1 MNVNVKLRP
10 IGIIHSPFKTKE
22 DVIADKDREAIAEI
36 EVFKE
41 FGEGLKDIDGFSH
54 IIIVW
59 LLHESEGYSLQ
70 VKPLHHEGLRGVFAT
85 RHPNRPNPLGVT
97 IVELL
102 GRNQNLLK
110 VKGID
115 AFDKTPLLD
124 IKPYT
129 RSERKEKAKF
139 GWMGEKGKNCRKSK

>member
-1 MNVNVKLRP
+1 MEIKLKP

-22 DVIADKDREAIAEI
+22 DIIADKEKEAIAEI
-36 EVFKE
+36 EVFKKYQ
-41 FGEGLKDIDGFSH
+41 EGLRDIDGFSH
-54 IIIVW
+54 IIILW
-59 LLHESEGYSLQ
+59 LFHESQGYSLH

-97 IVELL
+97 TVELL
-102 GRNQNLLK
+102 KRNKNLLK

-115 AFDKTPLLD
+115 AFDGTPLLD

-129 RSERKEKAKF
+129 RFDRKEKAKF
-139 GWMGEKGKNCRKSK
+139 GWLGEKGKNKRKSK

>member
-1 MNVNVKLRP
+1 MNVKLKP
-10 IGIIHSPFKTKE
+10 IGVIHSPFKKKE
-22 DVIADKDREAIAEI
+22 DVIADKDKKIIAEI

-41 FGEGLKDIDGFSH
+41 YQEGLEDIDGFSH

-59 LLHESEGYSLQ
+59 LFHESEGYSLK
-70 VKPLHHEGLRGVFAT
+70 VKPLHYKGLRGVFAT

-97 IVELL
+97 VVELVKRK
-102 GRNQNLLK
+102 GNMLK

-115 AFDKTPLLD
+115 TLDGTPLLD

-129 RSERKEKAKF
+129 RSDRKEKTKF
-139 GWMGEKGKNCRKSK
+139 GWLGEKKKNKRKSK

>member
-1 MNVNVKLRP
+1 MEIKLKP
-10 IGIIHSPFKTKE
+10 IGVIHSPFKTKE
-22 DVIADKDREAIAEI
+22 DVLADKDRQAVAEI

-41 FGEGLKDIDGFSH
+41 FEEGLKDIDGFSH

-59 LLHESEGYSLQ
+59 LLHGSEGYSLH

-85 RHPNRPNPLGVT
+85 RHPNRPNPLGVS
-97 IVELL
+97 VVQLL
-102 GRNQNLLK
+102 GRDENILK

-115 AFDKTPLLD
+115 AFDGTPLLD

-129 RSERKEKAKF
+129 RSDRKEKAKF
-139 GWMGEKGKNCRKSK
+139 GWLEGREKKPKKTK

>member
-1 MNVNVKLRP
+1 MNVKLKP
-10 IGIIHSPFKTKE
+10 IGVIHSPFKTKE
-22 DVIADKDREAIAEI
+22 DVIRDKEKEAIAEI

-41 FGEGLKDIDGFSH
+41 YQEGLEDIDGFSH

-59 LLHESEGYSLQ
+59 LFHESEGYSLK
-70 VKPLHHEGLRGVFAT
+70 VKPLHYEELCGVFAT

-102 GRNQNLLK
+102 EINQNLLK

-129 RSERKEKAKF
+129 RSDRKEKTKF
-139 GWMGEKGKNCRKSK
+139 GWLGEKEKNKRNSK